1 MPTLN
6 DYLGGLIASLT
17 DARMMADARS
27 VQVAELYAK
36 HDLLRHFPIPRMR
49 IGDIELNVPIAI
61 EGLSER
67 IGFQLDPIGNAEFK
81 RIAARELGRFI
92 GYAELPP
99 VPAQKLQRA
108 LDART
113 DTLVEEIRGSGGEVQ
128 KPMYVFADGIV
139 ADLFEIG
146 MEAKL
151 HDGKFPDG
159 YARDEVTKRCFE
171 LGLGL
176 VSGVAEKPV
185 LDQLTVIADA
195 ARLREQRP
203 EDMLR
208 IRLTVGEDG
217 MEWQTQQRDDGSV
230 ERRLI
235 PE

>member
-27 VQVAELYAK
+27 VQVAELYAQ

-49 IGDIELNVPIAI
+49 IGDITLDVPLAI
-61 EGLSER
+61 EGLAEK

-81 RIAARELGRFI
+81 RIAARELARYI
-92 GYAELPP
+92 DYTELPA
-99 VPAQKLQRA
+99 VPAQKLQLA
-108 LDART
+108 LGPRIDA
-113 DTLVEEIRGSGGEVQ
+113 LIEGIRSTGDVQ
-128 KPMYVFADGIV
+128 KPMLAFAEGAT
-139 ADLFEIG
+139 ADLFAIG
-146 MEAKL
+146 IEAKL

-159 YARDEVTKRCFE
+159 YAQDEVAKRCFE

-176 VSGVAEKPV
+176 VTGVVEKPV
-185 LDQLTVIADA
+185 LEQLTVIADA

-208 IRLTVGEDG
+208 IRVTVGEDG
-217 MEWQTQQRDDGSV
+217 MEWQTIERDDGTL

>member
-49 IGDIELNVPIAI
+49 VGDIELTVPVAI
-61 EGLSER
+61 EGIAER
-67 IGFQLDPIGNAEFK
+67 TGLQLDPVGNADFR
-81 RIAARELGRFI
+81 RIVARELARYV

-99 VPAQKLQRA
+99 VAAQKLLLA
-108 LDART
+108 LDPRIDA
-113 DTLVEEIRGSGGEVQ
+113 LVEGIREAGEAR
-128 KPMYVFADGIV
+128 KPMDAFAEGAV
-139 ADLFEIG
+139 SDLFAIG
-146 MEAKL
+146 IEAKL
-151 HDGKFPDG
+151 HDGRFPEG
-159 YARDEVTKRCFE
+159 YARDEIVKRCLE
-171 LGLGL
+171 LGVGL
-176 VSGVAEKPV
+176 VSGVVEKPV
-185 LDQLTVIADA
+185 LDRLTVIADA

-208 IRLTVGEDG
+208 IRVTIGEDG
-217 MEWQTQQRDDGSV
+217 MEWQTIERDDGSV